1 VADAVVGSAVGSGLA
16 DRWTRTYLPI
26 LGLCNLHT
34 TSWAGSLEAISP
46 TIE

>member
-1 VADAVVGSAVGSGLA
+1 MDGMAERWSQPRDQEAV
-16 DRWTRTYLPI
+16 WPMLPI